1 MSRTGHSGD
10 SDSVGDCIGVG
21 DGDGGEVDAGPSRQE
36 GGRQEGGFCS
46 IAPGLSTVRDA
57 RAERKR
63 VRLRGWGCRAVRER
77 ANMTSTGSAPTSE
90 GSDDLT
96 SVPALCSVCVCVHCR
111 TGLCAMQNCIF
122 PAANTILDVSKPAP

>member
-77 ANMTSTGSAPTSE
+77 E
-90 GSDDLT
+90 
-96 SVPALCSVCVCVHCR
+96 R
-111 TGLCAMQNCIF
+111 T
-122 PAANTILDVSKPAP
+122 